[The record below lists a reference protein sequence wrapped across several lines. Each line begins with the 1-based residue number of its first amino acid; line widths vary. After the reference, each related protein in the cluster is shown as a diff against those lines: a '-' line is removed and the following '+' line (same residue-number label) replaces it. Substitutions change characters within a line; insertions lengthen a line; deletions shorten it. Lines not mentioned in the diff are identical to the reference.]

1 MNYVICLSLPPAP
14 RPVQQLL
21 VRQADETAL
30 SVRWNRP
37 VGEWDSFTVVLRQA
51 DPAFIV
57 AQRILSWE
65 ATECTFNIL
74 TPGRLYT
81 VTVTTN
87 SGNLTSSATVTA
99 RTGTS
104 DLLTLLLFVVF

>member
-1 MNYVICLSLPPAP
+1 M
-14 RPVQQLL
+14 QQLL
-21 VRQADETAL
+21 VRHADETTL
-30 SVRWNRP
+30 SVLWSQP

-65 ATECTFNIL
+65 ARECTFNTL

-81 VTVTTN
+81 VTVTTK
-87 SGNLTSSATVTA
+87 SGNLTSSASVTA
-99 RTGTS
+99 QTGAS
-104 DLLTLLLFVVF
+104 DLLTLLLFVVFCWKER